1 MSERSPTGGGDE
13 VELNPQPIPP
23 GRERSSA
30 GTARPGDDVELN
42 PQPIPP
48 GRRWFGWGAR
58 LRGLFAGL
66 RR

>member
-1 MSERSPTGGGDE
+1 MSEHTSGGDE

-23 GRERSSA
+23 GRETA
-30 GTARPGDDVELN
+30 GTGAARPGDNVELN

-48 GRRWFGWGAR
+48 GKRAGWGAR
-58 LRGLFAGL
+58 LRGLVAGL